1 MGRQESSGT
10 ARGTAAACSRCR
22 LGTAVGTR
30 TRAGLPCA
38 RPCLQPGFPTTQTRV
53 AGKARSKAQPLCR
66 RDRGFPSRGRSGGR
80 RRVSVPGSHL
90 GAPALSRRLSCSSLY
105 KTIFSK
111 RGKMQTCEAIPG
123 VTADPSVTDCLA
135 AGYEPAQGKAENKRQ
150 QQRSP
155 SSVALESTGALP
167 GGCEDDGPSSQ
178 LCGTLSLVWVSREYP
193 CLLPSLFP
201 LIFLIF
207 PFKICCSSHFVGRGS
222 QSSQSCRLAAGWKEH
237 LSTGQ
242 TCGRFESQDIPQAEA
257 AAPSRAP

>member
-30 TRAGLPCA
+30 TRA
-38 RPCLQPGFPTTQTRV
+38 RPCLQPGFRTTQTRV

-105 KTIFSK
+105 KTIFGK

-167 GGCEDDGPSSQ
+167 GGCEDDGPAASSAGLSP
-178 LCGTLSLVWVSREYP
+178 LCGCPGNTLASCPL
-193 CLLPSLFP
+193 CFPS
-201 LIFLIF
+201 
-207 PFKICCSSHFVGRGS
+207 SS
-222 QSSQSCRLAAGWKEH
+222 
-237 LSTGQ
+237 
-242 TCGRFESQDIPQAEA
+242 
-257 AAPSRAP
+257 